1 MGERTIMFTGELASA
16 KLLSLRNGLGKG
28 NVYTGEPVIPRVF
41 SVKFLFATDL

>member
-28 NVYTGEPVIPRVF
+28 NVYTGVF